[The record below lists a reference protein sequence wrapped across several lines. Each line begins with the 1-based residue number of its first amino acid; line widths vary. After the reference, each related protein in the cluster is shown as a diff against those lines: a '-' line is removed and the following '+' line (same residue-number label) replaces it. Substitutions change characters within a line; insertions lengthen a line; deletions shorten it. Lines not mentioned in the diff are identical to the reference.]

1 MSKCKWLG
9 CVVAVAALVGCQ
21 PTNSVAPAPAP
32 APAPTPAKQTAAPLQ
47 HLVIEVAPVTVDCVG
62 VAPMKCLQYR
72 EKGSTDWLNYYGAI
86 EGFEFQE
93 GYRYTLR
100 IAEYKVEN
108 PPADASSL
116 RWVLEQVL
124 ERQPVTQ

>member
-1 MSKCKWLG
+1 MAKWWISSG
-9 CVVAVAALVGCQ
+9 AVLLLLGCQ
-21 PTNSVAPAPAP
+21 PTNTLV
-32 APAPTPAKQTAAPLQ
+32 PAPTPATNATAPLK
-47 HLVIEVAPVTVDCVG
+47 HVVIEVAPVQVDCVG

-72 EKGSTDWLNYYGAI
+72 EKGTTDWLNYYGAI

-100 IAEYKVEN
+100 IAEYAVEN

>member
-1 MSKCKWLG
+1 MAKWWIG
-9 CVVAVAALVGCQ
+9 SGAVLLLLGCQ
-21 PTNSVAPAPAP
+21 PTNTLV
-32 APAPTPAKQTAAPLQ
+32 PAPTPATNATAPLK
-47 HLVIEVAPVTVDCVG
+47 HVVIEVAPVQVDCVG

-72 EKGSTDWLNYYGAI
+72 EQGSTEWLNHYGAI

-108 PPADASSL
+108 PPADASNL
-116 RWVLEQVL
+116 RWVLKQVL